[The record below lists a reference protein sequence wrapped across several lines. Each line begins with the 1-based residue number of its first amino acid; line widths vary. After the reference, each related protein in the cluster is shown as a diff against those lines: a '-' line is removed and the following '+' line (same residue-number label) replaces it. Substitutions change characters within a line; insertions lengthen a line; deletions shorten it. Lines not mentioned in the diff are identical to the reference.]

1 MFKASLLGV
10 IQAKFPKT
18 FKSWDGFQTSIMAN
32 DREGLEPIIIVGL
45 YSKPTDELPANLH
58 RAFRIN
64 VEEDSIDSGGEEL
77 VEEEMKRAY
86 PELFAKRAAEDLA
99 ASICDQE
106 EGELTDEEKIASNS
120 DEGMFLQQDLEVLN
134 DNENNE

>member
-86 PELFAKRAAEDLA
+86 PEVFAKRAAEDLA
-99 ASICDQE
+99 ASIFDQE

-134 DNENNE
+134 DNENKE